1 MVKYAGEVRDD
12 SEAGDVCKSFLTV
25 IRSSNMGLKYWR
37 EWLVE
42 SYVVFKRMGMVA
54 TARSEMLCLR
64 LVLHIGGFV
73 GVCSGQMRKLKLK
86 LKF

>member
-1 MVKYAGEVRDD
+1 
-12 SEAGDVCKSFLTV
+12 
-25 IRSSNMGLKYWR
+25 
-37 EWLVE
+37 
-42 SYVVFKRMGMVA
+42 MGMVA